1 MDNFSISL
9 TVRCG
14 MENFKKFVSISHT
27 VTNQR
32 PISTILGETTD
43 ADKSSLMDI
52 RIQISPEIRIRIPG
66 PFLLEIVALAEVC
79 AL

>member
-27 VTNQR
+27 VTK